1 MNKLKQGRKFSRKTG
16 ERKAML
22 KTLAGSVLLK
32 EKVKTTEA
40 KAKEARSLVEKAITS
55 SKKGGLVTRR
65 LLAKSLC
72 AKAAEKLV
80 KELGP
85 RYKDRQGG
93 YTRITK
99 LGPRKIDGARMAIIE
114 LIK

>member
-16 ERKAML
+16 ERKALL
-22 KTLAGSVLLK
+22 KTLVGSVLLK

-40 KAKEARSLVEKAITS
+40 KAKEARALVEKAITS
-55 SKKGGLVTRR
+55 SKKGGLTARR
-65 LLAKSLC
+65 LLAKFL
-72 AKAAEKLV
+72 AEKAVQKLV

>member
-22 KTLAGSVLLK
+22 KSLVGSVILK

-55 SKKGGLVTRR
+55 SKKGDLAARR
-65 LLAKSLC
+65 LLSKYLC
-72 AKAAEKLV
+72 VKAAQKLI

-93 YTRITK
+93 YSRITK

>member
-1 MNKLKQGRKFSRKTG
+1 
-16 ERKAML
+16 ML
-22 KTLAGSVLLK
+22 KTLVGSIVLK

-40 KAKEARSLVEKAITS
+40 KAKSARSLVEKAITS
-55 SKKGGLVTRR
+55 SKKGGLAVRR
-65 LLAKSLC
+65 LLAKSL
-72 AKAAEKLV
+72 AEKAVQKLV

>member
-1 MNKLKQGRKFSRKTG
+1 L
-16 ERKAML
+16 L
-22 KTLAGSVLLK
+22 KTLVGSIVLK

-40 KAKEARSLVEKAITS
+40 KAKSARSLVEKAITS
-55 SKKGGLVTRR
+55 SKKGGLAVRR
-65 LLAKSLC
+65 LLAKSL
-72 AKAAEKLV
+72 AEKAVQKLV